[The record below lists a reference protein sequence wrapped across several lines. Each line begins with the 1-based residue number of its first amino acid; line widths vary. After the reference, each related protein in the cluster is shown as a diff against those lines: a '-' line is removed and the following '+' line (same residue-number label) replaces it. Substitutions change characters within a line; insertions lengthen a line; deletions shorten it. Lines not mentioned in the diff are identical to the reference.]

1 MLISVL
7 TFLIGLVGA
16 LLVAFGSWLVYPPA
30 GYIVGG
36 LLCLVW
42 SFMSARRWP
51 FGISRPAKRQRV
63 IADVLAQLLSVRLSQ
78 QP

>member
-16 LLVAFGSWLVYPPA
+16 LLVAFGSWLVSPPA

-42 SFMSARRWP
+42 SFMSARALAVRD
-51 FGISRPAKRQRV
+51 FQARQKTRG
-63 IADVLAQLLSVRLSQ
+63 DR
-78 QP
+78 

>member
-42 SFMSARRWP
+42 SFMSAR
-51 FGISRPAKRQRV
+51 A
-63 IADVLAQLLSVRLSQ
+63 LAFRDFQAGQKTKGDR
-78 QP
+78 